1 MSSKTKV
8 LSLRNKLLASVTA
21 LVLGTATMSTG
32 AMAFAHGGGHV
43 GGAGGHAMAMG
54 HGMAI
59 GHPAVGGGYYRGGNR
74 GRFARG
80 YGYGG
85 AALGLGLGLGA
96 CMPSVQIPTAIVAAI
111 RTITGIPPATTTAGK
126 LCRRLKAKGP
136 L

>member
-1 MSSKTKV
+1 MLQPQDRCRAEIHDAVK
-8 LSLRNKLLASVTA
+8 

-85 AALGLGLGLGA
+85 AGLGLGLGA
-96 CMPSVQIPTAIVAAI
+96 LYAFGANPYGYCGGYSDYYGYTACYDY
-111 RTITGIPPATTTAGK
+111 GW
-126 LCRRLKAKGP
+126 
-136 L
+136 

>member
-8 LSLRNKLLASVTA
+8 LSLRNKMLASVTA
-21 LVLGTATMSTG
+21 LVLGTATTSTG

-43 GGAGGHAMAMG
+43 GRAGGHAMAMG

-96 CMPSVQIPTAIVAAI
+96 LYAFGANPYGYCGEYPGYYYENGACYDY
-111 RTITGIPPATTTAGK
+111 GW
-126 LCRRLKAKGP
+126 
-136 L
+136 